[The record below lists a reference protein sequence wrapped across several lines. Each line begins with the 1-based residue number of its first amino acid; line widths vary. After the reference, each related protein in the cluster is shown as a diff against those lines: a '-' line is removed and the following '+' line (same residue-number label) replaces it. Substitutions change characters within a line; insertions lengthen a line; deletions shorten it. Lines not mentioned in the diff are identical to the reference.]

1 MRHDRNRHGSGILLY
16 IKSCFQY
23 KILVKGPSN
32 LELLFVSINQ
42 GPTIGVFYRPP
53 SSPSIVMDTLFN
65 TLSSLDIH
73 VFSNLV
79 LLGDFNIDTLSPSH
93 YLYHHLSQILDCF
106 SLSQVNSTPTHCSQ
120 SGRQTLIDLV
130 LLSSPEH
137 LISCE
142 TIPPLRSSDH
152 LCLHVVISGQ
162 ARQNVIK
169 SNTRRK
175 IRRYAQADFDSAS
188 LLLSSLDLNTV
199 LDPNNINIS

>member
-1 MRHDRNRHGSGILLY
+1 MRHDRNRHGGGILLY

-42 GPTIGVFYRPP
+42 GPTIGVFYHPP

-65 TLSSLDIH
+65 ILSSFDIH

-79 LLGDFNIDTLSPSH
+79 LLGDFNIDTLSTSH

-120 SGRQTLIDLV
+120 NGCQTLIDYP
-130 LLSSPEH
+130 LLS
-137 LISCE
+137 I
-142 TIPPLRSSDH
+142 
-152 LCLHVVISGQ
+152 
-162 ARQNVIK
+162 
-169 SNTRRK
+169 
-175 IRRYAQADFDSAS
+175 
-188 LLLSSLDLNTV
+188 
-199 LDPNNINIS
+199 